1 MSRVNILV
9 VEDEEDI
16 RDLIHFNLF
25 KNKYNVLLA
34 EDGEKA
40 NSILKSEK
48 IHLALLD
55 IMLPKLSGLEICKI
69 IKEKYPDC
77 LVILVSAR
85 GEESDVI
92 KGFEIGADDYIAKP
106 FSPKILLAR
115 VNAVL
120 RRSNKS
126 AKMDEDF
133 IETDSLK
140 IDFVRRKVFIEK
152 SEITLTFSEFS
163 ILELFIKNRGKVY
176 TRSQIVDLIRGDNH
190 AISDRSVDVQIVGLR
205 KKLEGKG
212 KLIETVRGVGY
223 RFRE

>member
-1 MSRVNILV
+1 MSKINVLV

-40 NSILKSEK
+40 ISILQTEK
-48 IHLALLD
+48 VHLALLD

-69 IKEKYPDC
+69 IKEKYPEC
-77 LVILVSAR
+77 LVVLVSAR

-92 KGFEIGADDYIAKP
+92 KGFEIGADDYISKP

-120 RRSNKS
+120 RRSKKQTVMEENS
-126 AKMDEDF
+126 
-133 IETDSLK
+133 IETESIKL
-140 IDFVRRKVFIEK
+140 DFVRRKAFLDGKEV
-152 SEITLTFSEFS
+152 TLTFSEFS

-205 KKLEGKG
+205 KKLEEKG
-212 KLIETVRGVGY
+212 KWIETVRGVGY
-223 RFRE
+223 RFKD